1 LTWRRSGEEQL
12 LWRFKKK
19 GIDFH
24 IELERNDVRH
34 DEFFFFGINS
44 DNLEKLKSE
53 MEGTNTRKKRTQYE
67 IPAVAIKSK
76 WWDVGITS
84 GDLITVKKANF
95 KGANFIIISILYS
108 SNENF
113 SLLLMEEQ
121 QFNDFELDMKV
132 NQKKT
137 STLTEHCIFNC

>member
-1 LTWRRSGEEQL
+1 M
-12 LWRFKKK
+12 
-19 GIDFH
+19 DFE
-24 IELERNDVRH
+24 IPLERNVVHH
-34 DEFFFFGINS
+34 DDFFFFGIDS

-67 IPAVAIKSK
+67 IPSIAIKSK
-76 WWDVGITS
+76 WWDAGIIS
-84 GDLITVKKANF
+84 GDMITVKKANF
-95 KGANFIIISILYS
+95 KGANFIIISILYT

-121 QFNDFELDMKV
+121 QFNDFQLDVKV

-137 STLTEHCIFNC
+137 GTLT